1 MSSALPRCASRSQCQ
16 KPRGFHS
23 SRYAGHIVRRV
34 PAHRLLVLDIID
46 APHDGY
52 DRLCPFLG
60 TAGTGGACLK
70 PGKFTFPGGK
80 DDARRRLVACL
91 CSMVDL

>member
-1 MSSALPRCASRSQCQ
+1 
-16 KPRGFHS
+16 
-23 SRYAGHIVRRV
+23 VRRV
-34 PAHRLLVLDIID
+34 PAHRLLVLDIVD